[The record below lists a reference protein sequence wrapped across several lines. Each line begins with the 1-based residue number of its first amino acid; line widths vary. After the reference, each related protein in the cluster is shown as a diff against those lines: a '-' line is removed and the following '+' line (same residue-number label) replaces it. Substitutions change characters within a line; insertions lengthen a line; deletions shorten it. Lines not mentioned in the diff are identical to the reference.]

1 MSQQDVQMAKAQVVQ
16 TKYQEELL
24 KKPHVV
30 GVGVGLCKR
39 GGVST
44 GDVCLVV
51 MVDQKVPKEQLAPE
65 DRVPSELDGVC
76 VDVQEVGRIVAQ

>member
-1 MSQQDVQMAKAQVVQ
+1 MSQQDMEMARAQVVQ

-30 GVGVGLCKR
+30 GVGVGLCKK
-39 GGVST
+39 
-44 GDVCLVV
+44 GDVPTGEIGLVV
-51 MVDQKVPKEQLAPE
+51 MVDQKVPSAQLAPE
-65 DRVPSELDGVC
+65 DRVPPELDGVK